1 MNNEEKINYIIE
13 DIDFIDNL
21 DIPFKKDFLEC
32 CKENPNGIEANNL
45 ISWYENENS
54 NKYE

>member
-1 MNNEEKINYIIE
+1 MNNKEKINYIIE
-13 DIDFIDNL
+13 DIEFIYNL

-32 CKENPNGIEANNL
+32 CKESPNGIEANNL
-45 ISWYENENS
+45 ISWYEDENG